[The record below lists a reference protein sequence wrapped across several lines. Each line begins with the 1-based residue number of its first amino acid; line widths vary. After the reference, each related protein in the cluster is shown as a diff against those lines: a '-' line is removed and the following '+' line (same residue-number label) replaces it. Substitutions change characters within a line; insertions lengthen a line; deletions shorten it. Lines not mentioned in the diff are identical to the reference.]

1 MAPCRRRSARYGL
14 LLVIAFAAMAC
25 EENKSAPATAR
36 SGFTPVGAVPLPSV
50 RDERSDV
57 VFVQIP
63 AGEYRMGGAARDE
76 LPRHRVRLSAP
87 FWLAATEVTSA
98 QWQRFAAA
106 GVAPSVPLP
115 PEGDAAPIQ
124 VSCDDAAAYCRHFG
138 YQLPT
143 EAQWEWAAR
152 AGDDT
157 VWEHLDLEA
166 FARQAWFHRNAGR
179 QPMPVATRTA
189 NAFGLHDMLG
199 NVWEWCADVY
209 APVYDDPGL
218 AVDPVGPAVGDRRV
232 LRGGSW
238 FSLPPALPWTRA
250 SEPPALRTSY
260 FGFRPVCPAAL
271 LAR

>member
-1 MAPCRRRSARYGL
+1 MAPCRRRAARRTFLLAIWLSSA
-14 LLVIAFAAMAC
+14 AC
-25 EENKSAPATAR
+25 EQNTSVPAMVPTAV
-36 SGFTPVGAVPLPSV
+36 TPVGSVPLPSV
-50 RDERSDV
+50 RDERSQV

-63 AGEYRMGGAARDE
+63 AGEYWMGGAARDE

-87 FWLAATEVTSA
+87 FWLAATEVTAA

-115 PEGDAAPIQ
+115 PEGDFTPIQ
-124 VSCDDAAAYCRHFG
+124 VSWDDATAFCRHFG

-152 AGDDT
+152 AGDET
-157 VWEHLDLEA
+157 VWDHLDLAA
-166 FARQAWFHRNAGR
+166 FARQAWFHHNAGR
-179 QPMPVATRTA
+179 PMPVATRA
-189 NAFGLHDMLG
+189 ASPFGLHDMLG

-209 APVYDDPGL
+209 APVYDAPPL

-271 LAR
+271 LSR